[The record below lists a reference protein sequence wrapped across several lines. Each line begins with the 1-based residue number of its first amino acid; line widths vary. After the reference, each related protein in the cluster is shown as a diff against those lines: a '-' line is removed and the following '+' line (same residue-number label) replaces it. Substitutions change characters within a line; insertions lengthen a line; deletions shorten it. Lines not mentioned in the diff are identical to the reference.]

1 LLYPICSNIPANN
14 EWVKDGINGFFIDNA
29 LEKVLQLSEE
39 KKSEMSRLNRFI
51 IEEKALWQ

>member
-1 LLYPICSNIPANN
+1 VGKRWDKRI
-14 EWVKDGINGFFIDNA
+14 FIDNA

-51 IEEKALWQ
+51 IEEKALWHKNIETFVRVMYEL